1 MWDVTKDSQ
10 FDTAALPALL
20 IVAVGLVPVI
30 LMIRLSRAGAAL
42 ENELVPPAG

>member
-1 MWDVTKDSQ
+1 VWEATKDSR

-20 IVAVGLVPVI
+20 IVAVGLVPVV

-42 ENELVPPAG
+42 EGELVPPAN